1 MLYLYRTTLLLVCLT
16 LLCAAPTRAQSSEW
30 EEINPGAGGQ
40 VQDIVP
46 DPTTKDRVFLAS
58 DMEGIY
64 RSLDNGLSWKPL
76 GSLLHNRV
84 YSVTVDPN
92 NAQKIY
98 AGSLYG
104 LEISTDNGTTFNL
117 VEPTRGVSIDVVAVK
132 PNDSRVALAGVGTR
146 DDLGSF
152 ANTFGLG
159 ENGPALIYRSKE
171 TGGWERITLATGDD
185 SQRAVYTI
193 QFDPSNP
200 SIVYAGAYKGVFKST
215 DSGKNWTR
223 INGPGGANYGVAV
236 TPNGQ
241 YLYGVFNH
249 ELYVTR
255 TDNINWQKKTNG
267 LPGQQ
272 YWYPEVDPRS
282 TGNTH
287 NVILAVLG
295 DRDGLYEGT
304 FNPDGTYNWR
314 AIFRGLEGY
323 DYGWD
328 EAAPNPRVAHYT
340 PNTQGWD
347 RAIWSTSNQT
357 IFRGVPAGGGNWQ
370 WQNRYSIPNT
380 NFSVFGQPTYS
391 SRGTASTYTF
401 DIAVRDNYIIQAQA
415 DNGWMESWDKGAS
428 WSNLHMRRNNNVS
441 DVPAADIGQLPD
453 GTGIVIAPGTQY
465 CYGGI
470 CFAGNEPSQVWLK
483 RLSTSS
489 PSDTWKVLPGSGKKQ
504 EGFPDQGRYRDVAV
518 SPAKKDRVF
527 LSVNNDGIWMI
538 DNLQAAWNGDG
549 STLKKIS
556 LDGPMATAWT
566 KDMAGHP
573 TNPDIVFCAVDR
585 LGLFRGTKGSGTAWT
600 FQNLIPAGGND
611 GDVETWVHNGQVY
624 VAYAG
629 VVDGATVYHLST
641 DGGNSF
647 KVVMTPQTARDINTP
662 AWYSSISNEFR
673 FASKGGL
680 AGTGNTMYTVYYD
693 HRMQKA
699 YGIYKGTIASNGTVS
714 WENFTGD
721 IHFGGATNMR
731 IVDEGSTKYLY
742 MSTAGAGAVR
752 RRISGGSTPPA
763 TAPSAPSGLNATGS
777 SSSRIDLSW
786 TDNSTNETGFRIERK
801 QGSGSFAEIG
811 TVAANVTTYAST
823 GLSASTTYTYRI
835 RAYNATGNSAYSGE
849 RSATTQSATNPNPC
863 TNPNL
868 VANGE
873 LDNLN
878 GWQQYVNGGAGASAT
893 FASVGADLSGS
904 KAAKI
909 TITSGQ
915 SLNDIQFYTTVSLL
929 AGKTY
934 EVIYRAKA
942 AANRNLRVQLLENGG
957 SYTGYGEHTVSL
969 GTGVKTYSFEVT
981 MPSSNNDVRLD
992 YFLGGSNADV
1002 WIDAVVVREKCNE
1015 PVPQPPSAPT
1025 GLTATAAS
1033 SSRINL
1039 SWTDNSGD
1047 ETGFRIERKQG
1058 SGSFSQVGTVGAD
1071 VTTYAS
1077 TGLSA
1082 STAYTY
1088 RVRAYNGVGNS
1099 AYSGQASA
1107 TTQPT
1112 DTPDPC
1118 NSPNLVTNGEF
1129 NSLDGWRQYVN
1140 TAVGADATFA
1150 SVAANLSGAKA
1161 AKIGIKGNGGPT
1173 DSDVQFYTNLGL
1185 TAGRT
1190 YEVSYRARGTQNRS
1204 MRVQL
1209 LQEGGGWTNYGQH
1222 TVDLTASVRTYSFE
1236 LTMPSNDDN
1245 ARLDFFLGGSS
1256 TDVFIDAVAVREK
1269 CLTTSIQRQNTLR
1282 GGAAHAGAVLMYPN
1296 PVARGLPVYVEI
1308 PAATAFQITVLS
1320 ADGRV
1325 VQQQRV
1331 TDHPGGRIEL
1341 LTSGIGQAGVYLV
1354 RVRGE
1359 ALDVSERLLIR

>member
-16 LLCAAPTRAQSSEW
+16 LLCAAPTRAQSPQW

-282 TGNTH
+282 TGSTH
-287 NVILAVLG
+287 HVILAVLG

-304 FNPDGTYNWR
+304 FNADGTYSWK
-314 AIFRGLEGY
+314 AIFKGLEGY

-340 PNTQGWD
+340 PSTQGWD

-357 IFRGVPAGGGNWQ
+357 MFRGVPAGSGNWQ
-370 WQNRYSIPNT
+370 WQNRYSKPNT

-428 WSNLHMRRNNNVS
+428 WSNLHMRRNGNVS

-470 CFAGNEPSQVWLK
+470 CFGGNAPSQVWLK
-483 RLSTSS
+483 RLSSNS
-489 PSDTWKVLPGSGKKQ
+489 PSDTWKVLPGSGKRQ

-585 LGLFRGTKGSGTAWT
+585 LGLFRGTRGSGSSWT
-600 FQNLIPAGGND
+600 FQNLIPAGGTD

-647 KVVMTPQTARDINTP
+647 KVVMTPQTARGINTP

-673 FASKGGL
+673 FSSKGGL
-680 AGTGNTMYTVYYD
+680 AGTGNTIYTVYYD

-752 RRISGGSTPPA
+752 RKISGGSTPPA
-763 TAPSAPSGLNATGS
+763 AAPSAPSGLNATGS
-777 SSSRIDLSW
+777 SSSRIDLNW
-786 TDNSTNETGFRIERK
+786 IDNSTNETGFRIERK
-801 QGSGSFAEIG
+801 QGSGSFTEIG
-811 TVAANVTTYAST
+811 TVAADVTTYAST
-823 GLSASTTYTYRI
+823 GLSASTTYTYRV
-835 RAYNATGNSAYSGE
+835 RAYNVTGNSTYTDQ
-849 RSATTQSATNPNPC
+849 RSATTLPTDTPPNPC
-863 TNPNL
+863 TNTNL
-868 VANGE
+868 ITNGE
-873 LDNLN
+873 L
-878 GWQQYVNGGAGASAT
+878 
-893 FASVGADLSGS
+893 
-904 KAAKI
+904 
-909 TITSGQ
+909 
-915 SLNDIQFYTTVSLL
+915 
-929 AGKTY
+929 
-934 EVIYRAKA
+934 
-942 AANRNLRVQLLENGG
+942 
-957 SYTGYGEHTVSL
+957 
-969 GTGVKTYSFEVT
+969 
-981 MPSSNNDVRLD
+981 
-992 YFLGGSNADV
+992 
-1002 WIDAVVVREKCNE
+1002 
-1015 PVPQPPSAPT
+1015 
-1025 GLTATAAS
+1025 
-1033 SSRINL
+1033 
-1039 SWTDNSGD
+1039 
-1047 ETGFRIERKQG
+1047 
-1058 SGSFSQVGTVGAD
+1058 
-1071 VTTYAS
+1071 
-1077 TGLSA
+1077 
-1082 STAYTY
+1082 
-1088 RVRAYNGVGNS
+1088 
-1099 AYSGQASA
+1099 
-1107 TTQPT
+1107 
-1112 DTPDPC
+1112 
-1118 NSPNLVTNGEF
+1118 

-1140 TAVGADATFA
+1140 TGAGASAVFE
-1150 SVAANLSGAKA
+1150 SVDANLSGAKA
-1161 AKIGIKGNGGPT
+1161 AKIGIKGNGGAA

-1185 TAGRT
+1185 TAGKT
-1190 YEVSYRARGTQNRS
+1190 YQVSYQARGTQNRS

-1222 TVDLTASVRTYSFE
+1222 TVDLTTSVRAYSFE
-1236 LTMPSNDDN
+1236 LTMNVSDNN

-1256 TDVFIDAVAVREK
+1256 TDVFIDAVVVREK
-1269 CLTTSIQRQNTLR
+1269 CLTTSTNGQNTVM
-1282 GGAAHAGAVLMYPN
+1282 GGAAAAGAVLMYPN
-1296 PVARGLPVYVEI
+1296 PVARGLPVYLEV
-1308 PAATAFQITVLS
+1308 PAAKAFQITLLS

-1341 LTSGIGQAGVYLV
+1341 LTGTISQAGVYIV
-1354 RVRGE
+1354 TVRGQ
-1359 ALDVSERLLIR
+1359 ALDVSERLLVW